1 VFKLLLKFEFLMICK
16 HGNFLVCGWVISGR
30 RMRVCVFACFKKDI
44 GCILQQ
50 IYKFLKDFDLYFKN
64 IKIYF

>member
-1 VFKLLLKFEFLMICK
+1 MICK

-30 RMRVCVFACFKKDI
+30 RMGVCVFACLKKDI
-44 GCILQQ
+44 GWILQQ